1 MNTHTTPLGVLRLK
15 PLLYRSLI
23 ASSLLFPGISQ
34 AVDCTNLAI
43 WDSNQAYN
51 GGAQVQHLDIA
62 YSANWWTRGNDPVTR
77 SGPYEEW
84 SAVGPCDGGVSNL
97 PPQVSVAS
105 PLDNASSTENDNVVI
120 SVNASDSDGSIASV
134 EYLVDGVSIG
144 SDNQA
149 PYSHNWTAISGNHEI
164 QALATDDKGAS
175 STASVTVSVNAA
187 NGNTPPTA
195 VLLSPT
201 AQSQLT
207 AGLDT
212 LLRAEASDSDGAIT
226 QVDFYLDDVL
236 LVTLANA
243 PFEHSWT
250 AIEGLHRFKVKAT
263 DNDGATSFSSEVQV
277 NVSGGQAGGGCAGV
291 PAFVAGTS
299 YQNGN
304 EVENINH
311 KYRCDVAGW
320 CSSNAAWAYEPGVGD
335 HWSDA
340 WSDLGVCAI
349 VPTLSITS
357 PAANAVVLA
366 DSTIDITADAT
377 DSDGSV
383 TQVAFFAAGV
393 SLGVDTTAPY
403 SASWTATGSGEM
415 QLKAVA
421 TDNESN
427 TSEKTLLVTVSN
439 EPIVA
444 SISATNANGTVTLGK
459 SVNFSANASSVVA
472 EITQVEFLVNGAPLS
487 TDTSSPYLASWTP
500 GAIGNY
506 SISAKATDAQGNSVT
521 SSAISI
527 KVVNAPVGQK
537 HKLIGYWHDFVN
549 PAGCPMPLKEIS
561 SKWDVIDIAFADN
574 DRNSNG
580 TVHFNLYSGDIH
592 STCPALDA
600 DEFKQ
605 DIAALQAQGKIIVL
619 SLGGAEGTIT
629 LNTDSDEANFIS
641 SLTDIIAEW
650 GFDGLDIDLES
661 GSNLLHG
668 SQIQA
673 RLPRALKQIEVNM
686 GGDMYLTMAPE
697 HPYVQGGMIA
707 YSGIWGAYIPLINEL
722 RDTLDLLHVQLYN
735 NGGLSNPYTSGAAP
749 EGSVDMM
756 VASVK
761 MLVEGFELADGSQ
774 FLPLRDDQVAI
785 GLPSGPASANSGQAP
800 TQNII
805 DALDCIT
812 KGVAC
817 SSVVPSQHFPNFGG
831 VMTWSINWDKFDGY
845 NFSGPIGDK
854 IDAMNA
860 EN

>member
-1 MNTHTTPLGVLRLK
+1 MKNHISPLGAFRLK
-15 PLLYRSLI
+15 PLLYRSII
-23 ASSLLFPGISQ
+23 ASSLLLPGISQ
-34 AVDCTNLAI
+34 AVDCNSLVL
-43 WDSNQAYN
+43 WSGDQAYN
-51 GGAQVQHLDIA
+51 GDAQVQHLDIA
-62 YSANWWTRGNDPVTR
+62 YAANWWTKGNDPETR
-77 SGPYEEW
+77 SGPYQEW
-84 SAVGPCDGGVSNL
+84 SSLGTCDGGPTNT
-97 PPQVSVAS
+97 PPQVALTS
-105 PLDNASSTENDNVVI
+105 PLNNASFSENDNAVI
-120 SVNASDSDGSIASV
+120 NVNANDSDGTIVSV

-144 SDNQA
+144 TSNQT
-149 PYSHNWTAISGNHEI
+149 PYSQNWAATIGNHEI
-164 QALATDDKGAS
+164 KTIATDNLGAS
-175 STASVTVSVNAA
+175 ASAIVNISVASVG
-187 NGNTPPTA
+187 GNIPPSATQT
-195 VLLSPT
+195 SPT
-201 AQSQLT
+201 ADSQITAGDITLLT
-207 AGLDT
+207 AD
-212 LLRAEASDSDGAIT
+212 ASDSDGAIT
-226 QVDFYLDDVL
+226 QVDFYLDDAL
-236 LVTLANA
+236 LATIASA

-250 AIEGLHRFKVKAT
+250 ATEGLHSFKIKAT
-263 DNDGATSFSSEVQV
+263 DNDGAVTFSPAVQL
-277 NVSGGQAGGGCAGV
+277 NISSGQVGGGCAGV

-299 YQNGN
+299 YQSGN

-320 CSSNAAWAYEPGVGD
+320 CSSNAAWAYEPGVGN

-349 VPTLSITS
+349 VPEVTITS
-357 PAANAVVLA
+357 PAGNTVVLA
-366 DSTIDITADAT
+366 NTSVDFKVDAS
-377 DSDGSV
+377 DSDGNV
-383 TQVAFFAAGV
+383 TQVEFFAAGV
-393 SLGVDTTAPY
+393 SLGIDSTAPY
-403 SASWTATGSGEM
+403 STSWTATNTGDI

-421 TDNESN
+421 TDNEAN
-427 TSEKTLLVTVSN
+427 TAEDTLLVTVSN
-439 EPIVA
+439 QPIVA
-444 SISATNANGTVTLGK
+444 SISATNTNGTVTLGK
-459 SVNFSANASSVVA
+459 TVNLSATASSVVG
-472 EITQVEFLVNGAPLS
+472 EITGIEFMVNGAALS
-487 TDTSSPYLASWTP
+487 SDSSEPYTASWTP
-500 GAIGNY
+500 GSIGNY
-506 SISAKATDAQGNSVT
+506 TITAKATDSQGNNVT
-521 SSAISI
+521 SPALSI
-527 KVVNAPVGQK
+527 NVVSAPVGQT

-592 STCPALDA
+592 SSCPALDA
-600 DEFKQ
+600 SEFKQ
-605 DIAALQAQGKIIVL
+605 DMAALQAQGKIIVL
-619 SLGGAEGTIT
+619 SLGGAEGNIT
-629 LNTDSDEANFIS
+629 LNTDSDEANFVS
-641 SLTDIIAEW
+641 SLTAIIAEW

-668 SQIQA
+668 TQIQA
-673 RLPRALKQIEVNM
+673 RLPRALKQIETNM

-697 HPYVQGGMIA
+697 HPYVQGGMVA

-735 NGGLSNPYTSGAAP
+735 NGGLSNPYTNGAAP